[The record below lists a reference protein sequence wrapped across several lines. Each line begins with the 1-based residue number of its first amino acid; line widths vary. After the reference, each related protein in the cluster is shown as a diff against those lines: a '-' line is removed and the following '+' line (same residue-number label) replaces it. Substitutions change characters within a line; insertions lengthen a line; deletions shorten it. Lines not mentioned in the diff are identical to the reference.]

1 MKIILISDYEG
12 LGKAGELIDVKPGF
26 ARNKLIPNGSALRAS
41 KKNIALIE
49 EKKKL
54 LETSKMREDAS
65 LQELLKQISSSFPN
79 FQKKDISK
87 TTDIIL
93 TEIKRAL
100 KREERVEI
108 RGWGSLSIRNQKS
121 SIRRNP
127 KTGDKVAVPA
137 KKVIY
142 WKMSKE
148 MFKKINNE
156 KE

>member
-1 MKIILISDYEG
+1 MTYESWATSGSDRNYGLSASYEHFLTYVG
-12 LGKAGELIDVKPGF
+12 P
-26 ARNKLIPNGSALRAS
+26 
-41 KKNIALIE
+41 
-49 EKKKL
+49 
-54 LETSKMREDAS
+54 KM
-65 LQELLKQISSSFPN
+65 FPN
-79 FQKKDISK
+79 FQKKDVVKI
-87 TTDIIL
+87 TDIIL
-93 TEIKRAL
+93 SEIKRSL

-108 RGWGSLSIRNQKS
+108 RGWGSLSIRNQKQ

-127 KTGDKVAVPA
+127 KTGNKVAVPA

>member
-1 MKIILISDYEG
+1 MG
-12 LGKAGELIDVKPGF
+12 VVK
-26 ARNKLIPNGSALRAS
+26 S
-41 KKNIALIE
+41 K
-49 EKKKL
+49 
-54 LETSKMREDAS
+54 
-65 LQELLKQISSSFPN
+65 LLKQISNSFPN
-79 FQKKDISK
+79 FQKKDVAKI
-87 TTDIIL
+87 TDIIL
-93 TEIKRAL
+93 SEIKRAL

-127 KTGDKVAVPA
+127 KTGDKIAVPA

>member
-1 MKIILISDYEG
+1 MG
-12 LGKAGELIDVKPGF
+12 VVK
-26 ARNKLIPNGSALRAS
+26 S
-41 KKNIALIE
+41 K
-49 EKKKL
+49 
-54 LETSKMREDAS
+54 
-65 LQELLKQISSSFPN
+65 LLKQISNSFPN
-79 FQKKDISK
+79 FQKKDVAKI
-87 TTDIIL
+87 TDIIFS
-93 TEIKRAL
+93 EIKRAL